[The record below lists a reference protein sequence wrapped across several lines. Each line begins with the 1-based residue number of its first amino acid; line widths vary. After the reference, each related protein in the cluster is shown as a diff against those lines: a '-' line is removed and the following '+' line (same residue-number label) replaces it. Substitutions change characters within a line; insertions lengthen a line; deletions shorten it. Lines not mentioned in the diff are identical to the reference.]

1 MKRRIRSFF
10 ARPGSLLLVL
20 VIVLAAGWLHRAF
33 VFADSG
39 DASSPESQ
47 RTVVVGLTETPSEA
61 GELHGTLV
69 AGDLPEGAH
78 EAEVLSDRDCA
89 PDSEGIS
96 HCLNE
101 LDLGTNRITIR
112 HHHRMGEVPCLRPGE
127 TVTVMNGATY
137 KDRQT
142 S

>member
-1 MKRRIRSFF
+1 MIRRIRSFF

-20 VIVLAAGWLHRAF
+20 VVVLAVGWIHRAIF
-33 VFADSG
+33 SAEGGVS
-39 DASSPESQ
+39 SSPEPP
-47 RTVVVGLTETPSEA
+47 RTVVVGLTENPSEA

-69 AGDLPEGAH
+69 AGDLTDGAH

-101 LDLGTNRITIR
+101 LDLGKNRITIR
-112 HHHRMGEVPCLRPGE
+112 HHHRMSEVPCLRPGE
-127 TVTVMNGATY
+127 TITVMDSAAY
-137 KDRQT
+137 ADRQA